1 MRDFSISAT
10 IIIMSSDMRAL
21 ILQRNPGDSF
31 PNKWTVA
38 GGKMDDNDGDFAN
51 GMDICYYPS
60 EYSAIREVKEETG
73 IDVKPDDLRFLCTLY
88 LKKINRFI
96 ISFYAISERKADN
109 IKVSLSDNQ
118 SYRWIA
124 RGEIKNYDFIPD
136 IGGEIEAVYKLLG
149 KSG

>member
-1 MRDFSISAT
+1 
-10 IIIMSSDMRAL
+10 
-21 ILQRNPGDSF
+21 
-31 PNKWTVA
+31 
-38 GGKMDDNDGDFAN
+38 MDDNDGDFAN

-136 IGGEIEAVYKLLG
+136 IGGEIEAVYKLLE
-149 KSG
+149 KAVKRIS